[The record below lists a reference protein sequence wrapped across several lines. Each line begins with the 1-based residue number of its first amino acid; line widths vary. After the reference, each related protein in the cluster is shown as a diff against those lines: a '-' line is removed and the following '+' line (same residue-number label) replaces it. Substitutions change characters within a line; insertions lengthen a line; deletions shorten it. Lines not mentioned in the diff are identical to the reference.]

1 MRHARMF
8 VGVGC
13 LLLALSAVAQACTVP
28 VFRYAL
34 ERWPAAPY
42 VVTVFVQGEPRGE
55 VKESIEAM
63 QKFADTRTAPG
74 NLLVNVV
81 DTSKP
86 LDGERLKDLWTEQRK
101 KHAEPFMVVEYPE
114 EDGKEWICWSGPINY
129 ETVNTLLDSPARR
142 QVAKDILS
150 GISATWVLVESG
162 DKAKDD
168 AAAKVLDESL
178 RKFEKD
184 FALPEID
191 PDDPTSKLRSTLPLK
206 LKFTTLR
213 IKKDDVAER
222 LFVQQMV
229 AAEKDISLDKGP
241 LVFAIF
247 GRGRVMP
254 PLVGEEIVAKFVH
267 EFAAFL
273 CGACSCEVKTLNP
286 GTDLLMAADWDAILE
301 DRKVEEPARTSIAG
315 KQVAIPR
322 GLSTQPASQPAAAAV
337 KDNAASERT
346 PRMVWFIG
354 GGILLAFFAAMGS
367 LRGKRRSGQI

>member
-1 MRHARMF
+1 MRSARMF
-8 VGVGC
+8 FRVVV
-13 LLLALSAVAQACTVP
+13 LLLMLSAVAQACTVP

-42 VVTVFVQGEPRGE
+42 VVTVFVDGEPRGE

-63 QKFADTRTAPG
+63 QKFADARTAPG
-74 NLLVNVV
+74 NLVVNVV
-81 DTSKP
+81 NTGHP
-86 LDGERLKDLWTEQRK
+86 VDGDRVKELWAEHKK

-114 EDGKEWICWSGPINY
+114 EDGKEWVCWSGPINY

-162 DKAKDD
+162 DRAKDD

-178 RKFEKD
+178 RKFEKE

-191 PDDPTSKLRSTLPLK
+191 PDDPTSKLRSALPLK

-213 IKKDDVAER
+213 IKKDDAAER
-222 LFVQQMV
+222 LFVHQMV
-229 AAEKDISLDKGP
+229 AAEKDVSLDKGP

-254 PLVGEEIVAKFVH
+254 PLVGEEIVEKYVY
-267 EFAAFL
+267 EFATFL

-301 DRKVEEPARTSIAG
+301 DRKVEEPAKTSIAG

-322 GLSTQPASQPAAAAV
+322 GLATQPTNVATSGQDAAASQG
-337 KDNAASERT
+337 NS
-346 PRMVWFIG
+346 RMWWFIG

-367 LRGKRRSGQI
+367 LRGKRRAGQI